1 MDIFI
6 TAQEGKQPPK
16 CPSCGS
22 MGRAVKT
29 TTLRS
34 LIKKERQGRITDS
47 QYFFC
52 NSRDCNVVYFSEDGI
67 QPFYK
72 EDLTVRVGIKEDSP
86 PRPLCY
92 CFNHSMEEIYHEIKR
107 TGKTTVVEHIKSR
120 MKEEGCSCET
130 RNPQGSCCLSTV
142 NHFVNE
148 VLLELGIKEDQIV
161 DKGHKDCCKVK

>member
-1 MDIFI
+1 MDTIKTE
-6 TAQEGKQPPK
+6 TAGKQTAR

-22 MGRAVKT
+22 KGSAVKM

-34 LIKKERQGRITDS
+34 LIKKERQGRITVN

-52 NSRDCNVVYFSEDGI
+52 NTGDCNVVYFSEDGI

-92 CFNHSMEEIYHEIKR
+92 CFNHSLEEIYDEIKR
-107 TGKTTVVEHIKSR
+107 TGKTTVIEDIKSR

-161 DKGHKDCCKVK
+161 DKGNKDCCKVK